1 MNKMKILFIISKV
14 FFIGIFLSSGIN
26 KIFNFSGTSQYMA
39 SVGIPMTNLFLAG
52 AIILLLAGSFS
63 ILFNYRQQLGA
74 LLLIMFLIPATIIF
88 HNNLA
93 DQMQMIM
100 FMKNVSILGGLIVYA
115 VAGKEIS
122 EKFK

>member
-1 MNKMKILFIISKV
+1 MNKMKILFIVSKIL
-14 FFIGIFLSSGIN
+14 FIGIFLSSGIN
-26 KIFNFSGTSQYMA
+26 KIFNFSGTAQYMA
-39 SVGIPMTNLFLAG
+39 SAGMPMPSLFLVG
-52 AIILLLAGSFS
+52 AIILLLAGSLS

-74 LLLIMFLIPATIIF
+74 LLLIIFLIPTTLIF

-100 FMKNVSILGGLIVYA
+100 FMKNVSILGGLIIYA

-122 EKFK
+122 EKFQ